1 MKLQDKVASITG
13 VLGDMGREFASAIAR
28 EVAEKMPPLLGVACH
43 LIYGGK
49 MNAAL

>member
-1 MKLQDKVASITG
+1 MKLEDKVASITG
-13 VLGDMGREFASAIAR
+13 AVSGIGRDLPWGLR
-28 EVAEKMPPLLGVACH
+28 VRLRKMPPLLGMACH

>member
-1 MKLQDKVASITG
+1 MKLQDKDASITG
-13 VLGDMGREFASAIAR
+13 ALGDMVQEFASAIAR
-28 EVAEKMPPLLGVACH
+28 EVAEHAPLLGMACH